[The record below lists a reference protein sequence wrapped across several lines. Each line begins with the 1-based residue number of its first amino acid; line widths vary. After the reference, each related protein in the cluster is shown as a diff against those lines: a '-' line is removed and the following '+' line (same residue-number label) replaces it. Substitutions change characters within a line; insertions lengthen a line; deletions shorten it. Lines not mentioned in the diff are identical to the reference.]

1 MDLST
6 SARLVALNR
15 QFYAEHAEN
24 FADARPRLPAGAAR
38 VLAGVAPG
46 ARVLEIGC
54 GDGKVGRALARAGV
68 TAYYGLDS
76 SEAMLERARRYTT
89 KDEGRKTKEPESA
102 KNTKIHEEGNLQV
115 ELAAKDDFGNFV
127 LRPSS

>member
-24 FADARPRLPAGAAR
+24 FADARPRLPAGVAR

-54 GDGKVGRALARAGV
+54 GDGKVGRALARVGV
-68 TAYYGLDS
+68 GTYYGLDS
-76 SEAMLERARRYTT
+76 SEAMLERARRYAT
-89 KDEGRKTKEPESA
+89 KDE
-102 KNTKIHEEGNLQV
+102 LQPS
-115 ELAAKDDFGNFV
+115 V
-127 LRPSS
+127 LRPSSFVYFAADLARPGWSSVLPTDLFDWI